1 MIGQTKGLSYC
12 YYVLESINS
21 EDDDNMRLL
30 RLYRFYG
37 EDTFRTQLIVNN
49 TPLIKSKARQYYQY
63 GGFDDGEVLQDFIQ
77 EGNIGLLIAIDRYDA
92 IKSNKAKFS
101 SYAVF
106 WIKKRIFDFIQ
117 KNGMTVRYTG
127 KILRAIT
134 KYKPLL
140 QEQTNEYGG
149 LQVPIDHI
157 VNEQAAIKRGIID
170 LHGGNQYVD
179 IDTIDIQEEEIDEEE
194 QTFEQKLAECP
205 LLDDAERKFA
215 TAILCSKQKIKL
227 NYKEKQILN
236 AICDKLIAHR
246 VNKS

>member
-1 MIGQTKGLSYC
+1 MIGGFGLSHC

-37 EDTFRTQLIVNN
+37 SDTFRTQLLKNN
-49 TPLIKSKARQYYQY
+49 APLIKLKARQYYQY

-77 EGNIGLLIAIDRYDA
+77 EGNIGFLIAIDRYDA
-92 IKSNKAKFS
+92 IKANRAKFS

-134 KYKPLL
+134 KYKPIL
-140 QEQTNEYGG
+140 QAENAEYGG
-149 LQVPIDHI
+149 LQVPIDHLI
-157 VNEQAAIKRGIID
+157 NEQAAIKKGVMD
-170 LHGGNQYVD
+170 LHSGNQYVG
-179 IDTIDIQEEEIDEEE
+179 IETIDIQEEEIDDEEL
-194 QTFEQKLAECP
+194 TFEEKLAECT

-215 TAILCSKQKIKL
+215 TAILTSKEKIKL

-236 AICDKLIAHR
+236 SICDKLIAYR